1 MVSSSCAVQALRII
15 QLHREQY
22 SIAIRGDLIVIG
34 LLAIATTADGAR
46 LAPEC
51 RMGRGPARRLRE
63 DGSSASARHK
73 TERICL
79 EPEAIRI
86 RQPVNTFVGDG
97 GELADNMMSLFSS
110 ARIVP
115 AALVGLPES
124 TCTSES
130 AVAMHSLLDTAREG
144 RCRGVEG
151 FGGFGHREGAVEA
164 ALARVEGR
172 MQSVV
177 PEEEQREGRQLR
189 EALKPRNDILRT
201 FFEAPAKHPLQQA
214 RKWWRSCSAA
224 RRGCGRKR
232 CAALA
237 AAHQQ
242 CGVLIDRNFRIAVL
256 AGASTDGGRRSAAR
270 AGSEISPVCCCE

>member
-151 FGGFGHREGAVEA
+151 FGHREGAVEA

-201 FFEAPAKHPLQQA
+201 FFEAPAAASAEMVAIVLSSTA
-214 RKWWRSCSAA
+214 RLWSKALCSVGSSAPAVRSTHRSQFPDRRLGRRVH
-224 RRGCGRKR
+224 RRG
-232 CAALA
+232 
-237 AAHQQ
+237 
-242 CGVLIDRNFRIAVL
+242 
-256 AGASTDGGRRSAAR
+256 ASL
-270 AGSEISPVCCCE
+270 CCESRQ

>member
-144 RCRGVEG
+144 R
-151 FGGFGHREGAVEA
+151 
-164 ALARVEGR
+164 LAIVKARLKQRLPELRV
-172 MQSVV
+172 
-177 PEEEQREGRQLR
+177 
-189 EALKPRNDILRT
+189 ACK
-201 FFEAPAKHPLQQA
+201 A
-214 RKWWRSCSAA
+214 SC
-224 RRGCGRKR
+224 RKR
-232 CAALA
+232 SSAK
-237 AAHQQ
+237 
-242 CGVLIDRNFRIAVL
+242 
-256 AGASTDGGRRSAAR
+256 GGSCVKR
-270 AGSEISPVCCCE
+270 